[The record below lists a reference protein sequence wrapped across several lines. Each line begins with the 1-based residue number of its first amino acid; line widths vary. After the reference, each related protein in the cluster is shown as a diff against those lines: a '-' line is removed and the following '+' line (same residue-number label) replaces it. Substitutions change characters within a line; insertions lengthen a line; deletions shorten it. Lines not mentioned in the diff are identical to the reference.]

1 MHDYHMHSNFS
12 CDCKAT
18 MQDMCKSAIAQE
30 IPEIGFSEHY
40 DLHPLEQCNNWFQP
54 SPWWAELARCRA
66 IYGNRLLIRAGIEV
80 GEPHIYR
87 SQMAALLAQWPF
99 DYVLGSLHWVG
110 RDNMFDV
117 NHFKNTPRDQSYRA
131 FFIELEQ
138 MTRLGGFDI
147 LSHFDVF
154 IRTAHAVYGHYD
166 PHDFEDLIRPVLRN
180 CVEQGIALD
189 LNTSALRRRVAV
201 LTPGVDVL
209 RWYVEL
215 GGERVT
221 LGSDAHRPVDV
232 GAHLDVA
239 IATAKAARLRY
250 LTYFAGRQA
259 TLRPMP

>member
-1 MHDYHMHSNFS
+1 MHDYHMHSLFS
-12 CDCKAT
+12 CDCQAT
-18 MQDMCKSAIAQE
+18 MQDMCKSAIAQD
-30 IPEIGFSEHY
+30 IPEIGFTEHF
-40 DLHPLEQCNNWFQP
+40 DLHPLEPCNNWFRP
-54 SPWWAELARCRA
+54 APWWAEVERCRLEFA
-66 IYGNRLLIRAGIEV
+66 GRLTIRAGIEV

-87 SQMAALLAQWPF
+87 AEMDALLAQWPF

-110 RDNMFDV
+110 RNSMFDI
-117 NHFKNTPRDQSYRA
+117 NYFKQTPRDQAYRA

-138 MTRLGGFDI
+138 MTRQGGFEI

-154 IRTAHAVYGHYD
+154 IRTAHAVYGHYQ
-166 PHDFEDLIRPVLRN
+166 PRDFEDLIRAVLRN

-201 LTPGVDVL
+201 LTPSVDIL

-232 GAHLDVA
+232 AGHFDVA
-239 IATAKAARLRY
+239 LAIAKAAGLRY
-250 LTYFAGRQA
+250 LTYYVGRQA
-259 TLRPMP
+259 TLRPLP